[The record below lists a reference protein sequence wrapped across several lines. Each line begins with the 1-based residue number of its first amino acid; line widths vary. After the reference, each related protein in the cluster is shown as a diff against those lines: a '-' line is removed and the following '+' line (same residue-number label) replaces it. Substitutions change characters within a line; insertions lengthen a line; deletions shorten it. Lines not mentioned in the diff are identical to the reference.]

1 MIFILD
7 KETSLPLTIILIIY
21 IILLKWNVPSKIKY
35 IFNNVIFR
43 IFIMFLII
51 ANINVNPEFSLV
63 LIIAYFM
70 TLDYINLFGYKEAF
84 HNIKLINKLR

>member
-7 KETSLPLTIILIIY
+7 KSVSSPLTIILIIY
-21 IILLKWNVPSKIKY
+21 IILLKWRVPSYIKY

-43 IFIMFLII
+43 FFIIFLII
-51 ANINVNPEFSLV
+51 GNMYINPEFSLV
-63 LIIAYFM
+63 LAIAYIM

-84 HNIKLINKLR
+84 RNISLN